1 MSIGGKQYN
10 KKNGKEPSQLEKR
23 KIGVFCSTCNKLE
36 TNKQTKKKKTNA
48 STNQEKKKTEKGV
61 KQVKRVNENDGEKQ
75 QRESRYSV

>member
-36 TNKQTKKKKTNA
+36 TNKQTRKKKKKRLYK
-48 STNQEKKKTEKGV
+48 SRKKK
-61 KQVKRVNENDGEKQ
+61 KQRKV
-75 QRESRYSV
+75 